1 MRKQYLAQKFGF
13 FLCILFIFSGVAFS
27 EEKGAIILPKYFIKM
42 EKEAKKGGRVEK
54 KVSGL
59 LQIQIQIKNSYMEQP
74 TTERLNAMR
83 KMGMKTEEAD
93 KQLVYIH
100 LKRKLNTSQIASLKK
115 IGVTIYE
122 DTWVPPLEN
131 HPTGYLIASIPID
144 RLYDL
149 ARKTFVIRLETAEK
163 MLLPK
168 NDEASK
174 SIKADQVWNNG
185 YDGTGVRIAILD
197 SSLDTTHKDI
207 PAPVAS
213 KDFSNYPILDD
224 TIESTVS
231 EHGTH
236 VTGSSLGRGT
246 QSNGKYK
253 GMANGAD
260 LIFLKIG
267 DDSTGGAATAAI
279 SAAIRAAVDV
289 YNANIVTMSYGGFD
303 TYNDGSEEN
312 SQTVDYAY
320 SKGALVFMAAGNEA
334 DAATHYS
341 GTVTANNTTDYIKV
355 NVDATSQASLYFYLN
370 WFDGKGTSNNLDL
383 TLYDANKT
391 DMSPYVSK
399 FPEVESSRGT
409 EAELAYFNFYVS
421 GPATFFLKVK
431 NNSNSDQFF
440 HIYSFDYYTTFENA
454 DTNYTIG
461 SPAAADN
468 AIAVASYTTRNS
480 WTDYKGIS
488 WSASGTIGEISSFSS
503 RGPRID
509 GTKKPDIATPGER
522 IISARDKIIVLPGS
536 DDDYVIDN
544 DGINDGLGPAD
555 YLLLRGTSMACP
567 IAAGASALL
576 MQANPSLKGN
586 PSYIRNALF
595 QTASNNGV
603 QNNTDGYGKMDIL
616 AALNSVKNVTP
627 SPATSPT
634 PIPTPTTTLPPL
646 PTPVGK
652 GAVFGVV
659 NDTDGNP
666 LQGVK
671 VTIDNA
677 AIIQDTDLPYS
688 TETDENGHYIFT
700 DVAAGNY
707 ALTYEKEDFLTQTQ
721 YITLAEGEVKGLGT
735 IILEGTEKGSITG
748 YVVDTKSNPIELV
761 KIKLKGITTKTLF
774 TTVSDADGFFEF
786 TGLEADTYTIIAN
799 KKGYKRSNKTV
810 ILEEREEKEIEIK
823 MRKAKRIRITMPRFN
838 FNQGLSKK

>member
-1 MRKQYLAQKFGF
+1 MGKRCLVQRFIL
-13 FLCILFIFSGVAFS
+13 FLCIVFIFSGVAFS
-27 EEKGAIILPKYFIKM
+27 EEKGAVILPKYFIKM

-54 KVSGL
+54 KISGL

-74 TTERLNAMR
+74 TVERLNAMR
-83 KMGMKTEEAD
+83 KMGMKTEEVG

-115 IGVTIYE
+115 IGTTVWE

-131 HPTGYLIASIPID
+131 HPTGYVIVSMPIN

-163 MLLPK
+163 VLLPK

-174 SIKADQVWNNG
+174 SINADKVWNNG
-185 YDGTGVRIAILD
+185 YDGTGIRIAVLD

-213 KDFSNYPILDD
+213 KDFSNFPILDD

-236 VTGSSLGRGT
+236 VTGSALGRGT
-246 QSNGKYK
+246 QSSGKYK
-253 GMANGAD
+253 GMAYGAD

-341 GTVTANNTTDYIKV
+341 GTVTANNTTDFIKV

-370 WFDGKGTSNNLDL
+370 WFDGKGTTNNLDL
-383 TLYDANKT
+383 SLYDSNKT
-391 DMSPYVSK
+391 EIFSNISK

-409 EAELAYFNFYVS
+409 EAELVYFNFYVS

-440 HIYSFDYYTTFENA
+440 HIYSFDYYSTFENA
-454 DTNYTIG
+454 DPNYTIG

-468 AIAVASYTTRNS
+468 AIAVASYITRTS

-488 WSASGTIGEISSFSS
+488 RSSAGTVGEISSFSS

-509 GTKKPDIATPGER
+509 GKKKPDIATPGER
-522 IISARDKIIVLPGS
+522 IISARDKIVTWPGS
-536 DDDYVIDN
+536 EDDYVIDN
-544 DGINDGLGPAD
+544 DGTNDGNGPAD

-576 MQANPSLKGN
+576 MQANSSLKGN
-586 PSYIRNALF
+586 PSYVRNALF
-595 QTASNNGV
+595 QTASNNGI

-616 AALNSVKNVTP
+616 AALNSIVNVTP
-627 SPATSPT
+627 TPSSSPT
-634 PIPTPTTTLPPL
+634 PISTPTATLPPF
-646 PTPVGK
+646 PTPVARGSLY
-652 GAVFGVV
+652 GIV
-659 NDTDGNP
+659 NDSDENP

-671 VTIDNA
+671 VTIEGDNFS
-677 AIIQDTDLPYS
+677 DS
-688 TETDENGHYIFT
+688 TETDEEGYYEFRNLKTG
-700 DVAAGNY
+700 VAY
-707 ALTYEKEDFLTQTQ
+707 TLTYEKEGYQTQTEN
-721 YITLAEGEVKGLGT
+721 IIFREGDVIGT
-735 IILEGTEKGSITG
+735 IIMEQIGKGSITG
-748 YVVDTKSNPIELV
+748 YVEDTKGNPIESV
-761 KIKLKGITTKTLF
+761 KIKLKGVTTKTLF
-774 TTVSDADGFFEF
+774 TTFSDADGFLEF
-786 TGLEADTYTIIAN
+786 TGLEADTYIMIAK
-799 KKGYKRSNKTV
+799 KKGYKRLSKTV
-810 ILEEREEKEIEIK
+810 ILGEGEEKEIQIK
-823 MRKAKRIRITMPRFN
+823 MKKEKKTVSSIT
-838 FNQGLSKK
+838 S

>member
-1 MRKQYLAQKFGF
+1 
-13 FLCILFIFSGVAFS
+13 
-27 EEKGAIILPKYFIKM
+27 
-42 EKEAKKGGRVEK
+42 
-54 KVSGL
+54 
-59 LQIQIQIKNSYMEQP
+59 MEQP

-100 LKRKLNTSQIASLKK
+100 LKRKLNASQTASLKK

-131 HPTGYLIASIPID
+131 HPTGYIIASIPID

-163 MLLPK
+163 RLLPK

-174 SIKADQVWNNG
+174 SINADKVWNNG

-236 VTGSSLGRGT
+236 VTGSVLGRGT

-260 LIFLKIG
+260 LIFLKVG

-289 YNANIVTMSYGGFD
+289 YNANIVTMSYGGFE
-303 TYNDGSEEN
+303 TYNDGSDEN
-312 SQTVDYAY
+312 CQAVDYAFD
-320 SKGALVFMAAGNEA
+320 KGALVFMAAGNEA

-409 EAELAYFNFYVS
+409 EAELASFNFYVS

-440 HIYSFDYYTTFENA
+440 HIYSFDYYTTFEKA

-480 WTDYKGIS
+480 WTDYKGLS

-522 IISARDKIIVLPGS
+522 IISARDRIITWPGS
-536 DDDYVIDN
+536 DDNYVVDN
-544 DGINDGLGPAD
+544 DGISDGTGPAD

-576 MQANPSLKGN
+576 IQANPSLKGN

-634 PIPTPTTTLPPL
+634 PIPTPTISLTPL
-646 PTPVGK
+646 LTPVGK
-652 GAVFGVV
+652 GAVFGIV

-677 AIIQDTDLPYS
+677 VIIQETDLPYS
-688 TETDENGHYIFT
+688 TETDENGYYLFI
-700 DVAAGNY
+700 DLAVGNY
-707 ALTYEKEDFLTQTQ
+707 ALTYETEDFLTQTQ
-721 YITLAEGEVKGLGT
+721 YITLAEGEVKDLGT

-748 YVVDTKSNPIELV
+748 YVVNTKGNPIKSV

-774 TTVSDADGFFEF
+774 TTFSDADGFFEF
-786 TGLEADTYTIIAN
+786 TGLEADTYTVIA
-799 KKGYKRSNKTV
+799 KKKDYKRSKKTV
-810 ILEEREEKEIEIK
+810 ILEDGEEKEIQIK
-823 MRKAKRIRITMPRFN
+823 MKKTKKTV
-838 FNQGLSKK
+838 LSIAP

>member
-27 EEKGAIILPKYFIKM
+27 EEKGPIILPKYFIKM

-100 LKRKLNTSQIASLKK
+100 LKRKLNASQTASLKK

-131 HPTGYLIASIPID
+131 HPTGYVIASIPID

-174 SIKADQVWNNG
+174 SIKADQVWDNG

-207 PAPVAS
+207 PTPVVS

-236 VTGSSLGRGT
+236 VIGSVLGRGT

-267 DDSTGGAATAAI
+267 DDSTSGAATAAI
-279 SAAIRAAVDV
+279 SAAIRAAVDT
-289 YNANIVTMSYGGFD
+289 YNANIITMSYGGFE
-303 TYNDGSEEN
+303 TYNDGSDEN
-312 SQTVDYAY
+312 CQAVDYAFD
-320 SKGALVFMAAGNEA
+320 KGALVFMAAGNEA

-409 EAELAYFNFYVS
+409 EAELVSFNLYVS
-421 GPATFFLKVK
+421 GPASFFLKVK

-461 SPAAADN
+461 SPAVADN

-480 WTDYKGIS
+480 WTDYKGLS

-522 IISARDKIIVLPGS
+522 IISARDRIITWPGS
-536 DDDYVIDN
+536 DDNYVVDN
-544 DGINDGLGPAD
+544 DGISDGTGPAD

-634 PIPTPTTTLPPL
+634 PIPTPTISLTPL
-646 PTPVGK
+646 LTPVGK
-652 GAVFGVV
+652 GAVFGIV

-677 AIIQDTDLPYS
+677 VIIQDTDLPYS
-688 TETDENGHYIFT
+688 TETDENGYYLFI
-700 DVAAGNY
+700 DLAVGNY
-707 ALTYEKEDFLTQTQ
+707 ALTYETEDFLTQTQ
-721 YITLAEGEVKGLGT
+721 YITLAEGEVKDLGT

-748 YVVDTKSNPIELV
+748 YVVNTKGNPIKSV

-774 TTVSDADGFFEF
+774 TTFSDADGFFEF
-786 TGLEADTYTIIAN
+786 TGLEADTYTVIA
-799 KKGYKRSNKTV
+799 KKKDYKRSKKTV
-810 ILEEREEKEIEIK
+810 ILEDGEEKEIQIK
-823 MRKAKRIRITMPRFN
+823 MKKTKKTV
-838 FNQGLSKK
+838 LSIAP